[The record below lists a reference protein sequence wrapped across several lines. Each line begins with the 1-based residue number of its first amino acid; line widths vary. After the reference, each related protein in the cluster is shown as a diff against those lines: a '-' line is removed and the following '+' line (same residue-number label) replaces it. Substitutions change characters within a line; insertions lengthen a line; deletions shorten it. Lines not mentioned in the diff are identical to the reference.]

1 MFIYNSP
8 LFFCTFVVMEIINK
22 VKNSGIITLDLENFV
37 PESDKLIGLDIK
49 EQLWQGMV
57 LKEKDFR
64 EFIATNNWPV
74 YQNKIVHVYCSED
87 AIIPPW
93 AYMLMASSLQPFAAQ
108 VVFGDEQTAIETL
121 VMEQINAMQGEEY
134 QDARVVIK
142 GCAKIPNIEKAFTAL
157 TMKLRGSVKSLMYG
171 EPCSTVPIYKRAK

>member
-1 MFIYNSP
+1 
-8 LFFCTFVVMEIINK
+8 MEIVNR
-22 VKNSGIITLDLENFV
+22 VKNSGLVTIDLEDFV
-37 PESDKLIGLDIK
+37 PCTNILIGLDIK
-49 EQLWQGMV
+49 DQLWQGMV

-64 EFIATNNWPV
+64 SYIEQTNWSEF
-74 YQNKIVHVYCSED
+74 QDKIVHVYCSED

-93 AYMLMASSLQPFAAQ
+93 AYMLLAASLQPFAYH
-108 VVFGDEQTAIETL
+108 VVFGNEQTAIETI
-121 VMEQINAMQGEEY
+121 VMEKINNLRNEDY
-134 QDARVVIK
+134 RDVRVVIK

>member
-1 MFIYNSP
+1 
-8 LFFCTFVVMEIINK
+8 MEIVNK
-22 VKNSGIITLDLENFV
+22 VKNSGLITIDLEDFLPSTDTFV
-37 PESDKLIGLDIK
+37 GIDIK

-64 EFIATNNWPV
+64 AYITNQDWSLFQGKV
-74 YQNKIVHVYCSED
+74 VHVFCSED

-93 AYMLMASSLQPFAAQ
+93 AYMLMASALQPYAAQ
-108 VVFGDEQTAIETL
+108 VVFGDEKTAIETL
-121 VMEQINAMQGEEY
+121 VMEKINALNSEEY